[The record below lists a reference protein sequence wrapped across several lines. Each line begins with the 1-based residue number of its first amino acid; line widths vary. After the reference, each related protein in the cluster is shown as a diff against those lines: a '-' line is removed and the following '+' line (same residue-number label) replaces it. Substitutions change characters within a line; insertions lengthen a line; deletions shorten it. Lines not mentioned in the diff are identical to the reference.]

1 MMEECLN
8 GLSVQ
13 SEKYDNLEGLVLK
26 GIFFFLTRKVITVN
40 FASYKL
46 WMPLDWSC
54 SLCHCPVVG
63 GNWLHWSSNGF
74 NAEAR

>member
-26 GIFFFLTRKVITVN
+26 GNFFLTRKVITVN
-40 FASYKL
+40 FASHKL
-46 WMPLDWSC
+46 DAARLELFFV
-54 SLCHCPVVG
+54 SLPCCRRKLAPMELQ
-63 GNWLHWSSNGF
+63 WL
-74 NAEAR
+74 